1 MKKKVLRLGKDYI
14 EFLEENPLL
23 PPYQPRPSSNLQF
36 MKMQESLVAKQTA
49 DREERENILKQYA
62 EYGYADVEIE
72 ITDGEED
79 EGFAGCEHQR

>member
-1 MKKKVLRLGKDYI
+1 
-14 EFLEENPLL
+14 
-23 PPYQPRPSSNLQF
+23 

-62 EYGYADVEIE
+62 KYGYADVEIE